1 VIPPCRSVSTTSG
14 RASPSRPAPADPATA
29 ETRRRLAKALA
40 ALMGAS
46 AQTTPT
52 GKRRTHAGK
61 KRYTGVSI
69 GGDPVDVWY
78 DPANVREQ

>member
-1 VIPPCRSVSTTSG
+1 MRDPILQECIDYI
-14 RASPSRPAPADPATA
+14 APRVA
-29 ETRRRLAKALA
+29 ELLQRRGVDDDTVRRLAKALA

-52 GKRRTHAGK
+52 GKRRTHAGQ
-61 KRYTGVSI
+61 KRYTGMLI